1 MLLVSLHACVLPTYF
16 TVGIIEYSDL
26 DFLPKTEKAQAK
38 VNSENQNLVEFD
50 VRVSKILDRKKC
62 FL

>member
-1 MLLVSLHACVLPTYF
+1 VLLVSLHACVLLTYF

-26 DFLPKTEKAQAK
+26 DFFPKKTEKAQAK

-50 VRVSKILDRKKC
+50 VRVSKNT
-62 FL
+62 